1 MDVSPHP
8 LNEAF
13 AEEPAKFYTARPLAL
28 DISDEQPSPF
38 GDSMGFE
45 RVFLLALRMGDP
57 RYFDE
62 ASETLGPLTLVKT
75 NTTYTFED
83 VEVPDN
89 GRGPILELSLPSFE
103 KAVTL
108 LIESG
113 QEPVPEHIWRSLTL
127 NLPAGWDGDD
137 LTLDF
142 FRRTITD
149 QTGADRSA
157 LLDAEDNDLWRLDPI
172 EAGVVSDVK
181 FKASASGEAAAY
193 GAAATLRWEKGY
205 Y

>member
-1 MDVSPHP
+1 
-8 LNEAF
+8 
-13 AEEPAKFYTARPLAL
+13 
-28 DISDEQPSPF
+28 
-38 GDSMGFE
+38 MGYE

-62 ASETLGPLTLVKT
+62 TSESLGPLALANT
-75 NTTYTFED
+75 NTTYAHEE
-83 VEVPDN
+83 VEVPDDA
-89 GRGPILELSLPSFE
+89 RGPILELALPPFE
-103 KAVTL
+103 KAVAL

-127 NLPAGWDGDD
+127 NLSAGWDGDD
-137 LTLDF
+137 LSLDF

-149 QTGADRSA
+149 QTCADRSS

-181 FKASASGEAAAY
+181 FKAAAAGEAAAY